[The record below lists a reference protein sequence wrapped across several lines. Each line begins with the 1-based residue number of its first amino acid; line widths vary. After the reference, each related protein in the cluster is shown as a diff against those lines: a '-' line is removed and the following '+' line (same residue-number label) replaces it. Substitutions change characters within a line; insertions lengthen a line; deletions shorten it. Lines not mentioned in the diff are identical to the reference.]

1 MPQQELPK
9 EVRRGMVRVAF
20 LVGVPA
26 VLVGT
31 AGLLYTD
38 NPYVPVAVMVIASVG
53 MAYEWYDRGYF
64 DPDEWDDI

>member
-1 MPQQELPK
+1 
-9 EVRRGMVRVAF
+9 
-20 LVGVPA
+20 VGVPA